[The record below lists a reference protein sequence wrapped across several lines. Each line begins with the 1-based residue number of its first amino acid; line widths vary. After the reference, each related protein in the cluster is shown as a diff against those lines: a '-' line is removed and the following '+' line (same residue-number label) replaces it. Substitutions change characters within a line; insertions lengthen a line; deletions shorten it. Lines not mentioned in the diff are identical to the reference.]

1 METDTARDRLRD
13 AGISAWRAAIV
24 TGTTLLVLIMYLGM
38 VVLVYRG
45 QMADGPLILF
55 TGVILGYIL
64 RSVRGLV

>member
-24 TGTTLLVLIMYLGM
+24 AGTTLLVLIMYLGM